1 MSAQDTLGKLIDD
14 TEQRDAVHFALAP
27 VYATVKLAPGQAVG
41 FINGT
46 QNAGPCSDPVGIVD
60 PFLKHWVRPGERFWM
75 FLNPNSITGLRHEW
89 THPAYTAAE
98 KLGRVEAVTNAL
110 TGREDARKWLMKFA
124 AEWGM
129 DYELMI
135 QTAAKPNF
143 KDDWNNYITAHGSDL
158 HNATE
163 LGDDH
168 PKFWENLERL
178 TGQKFDEEHRG
189 KIGWSCS
196 C

>member
-1 MSAQDTLGKLIDD
+1 MSAQDNIGKLIDE

-27 VYATVKLAPGQAVG
+27 VYATVKLAPGQAIG

-60 PFLKHWVRPGERFWM
+60 PFLKHWVKPGERFWM
-75 FLNPNSITGLRHEW
+75 FLFPNTITGLRHEW
-89 THPAYTAAE
+89 THPAYTEAE

-110 TGREDARKWLMKFA
+110 TGRDDARRWLQNFA
-124 AEWGM
+124 EEWGM
-129 DYELMI
+129 DYEHMI
-135 QTAAKPNF
+135 QTAAHPK
-143 KDDWNNYITAHGSDL
+143 KGEYENYITANGTDL
-158 HNATE
+158 HSATE

-178 TGQKFDEEHRG
+178 TGQRFDEKHRG

>member
-14 TEQRDAVHFALAP
+14 REQRDAIHIALAP
-27 VYATVKLAPGQAVG
+27 VRATVKLAPGQAIG

-46 QNAGPCSDPVGIVD
+46 ENAGPCTTPVGIVD
-60 PFLKHWVRPGERFWM
+60 PFLKHWVKPGERFWM
-75 FLNPNSITGLRHEW
+75 FLLPNTITGLRHEW

-110 TGREDARKWLMKFA
+110 TGREDARRWLQNFA
-124 AEWGM
+124 KEWGM
-129 DYELMI
+129 DYEEMI
-135 QTAAKPNF
+135 QTAAHPKKNEYE
-143 KDDWNNYITAHGSDL
+143 NYITAHGTDL
-158 HNATE
+158 SSATE

-178 TGQKFDEEHRG
+178 TGQRFDETHRG